1 MKKPFF
7 KKQTF
12 YFNLLISQLLIH
24 IVYKLTYIDFIENH
38 LEISKNLF
46 DRNFEKNQFY
56 IESPFFILL
65 SNILK
70 ITNIDIFLIFIYII
84 TQIFLFLILINIDFL
99 GNYSTIF
106 LFSGWLVTVSWFMGY
121 VDIISVFLIV
131 IISKQILQDNEQI
144 DFKILI
150 YFALL
155 SINHYGIAIFVF
167 VNILLL
173 SSKKRNKE
181 LFKYSLI
188 GLTIGYF
195 LINLYLNFISFSGR
209 SRIRFIFN
217 DGILKNSIDF
227 VSNNLLEL
235 FWSGLLGTIFILLY
249 FVFTSERQQIIKY
262 LSVVIVSLFATSL
275 GLDTSRIFSIIILP
289 LVIKMIIDFKNKRI
303 SNTTFER
310 TLILLIVGVTFLF
323 QEQYIYGKV
332 NLISP
337 NQISPNFYDLITRIV
352 NSLLSN
358 IWV

>member
-1 MKKPFF
+1 MEKPFF
-7 KKQTF
+7 KSQTF
-12 YFNLLISQLLIH
+12 YLNLLISQLLIH
-24 IVYKLTYIDFIENH
+24 IVYKLTYIDYIENH

-46 DRNFEKNQFY
+46 DSNFEKNQFF
-56 IESPFFILL
+56 IESPFYILL

-70 ITNIDIFLIFIYII
+70 ITNIDIFLILIYLT
-84 TQIFLFLILINIDFL
+84 TQIFLLFILIKINFL

-121 VDIISVFLIV
+121 VDIISVFLI
-131 IISKQILQDNEQI
+131 IILSKQIFQENKQI
-144 DFKILI
+144 DLKITL

-155 SINHYGIAIFVF
+155 SLNHYGIAIFIF
-167 VNILLL
+167 INLLLL
-173 SSKKRNKE
+173 SNKKRIME

-188 GLTIGYF
+188 GIAIGYLF
-195 LINLYLNFISFSGR
+195 INIYLNFISFSGR

-217 DGILKNSIDF
+217 DGILRNSIDF

-249 FVFTSERQQIIKY
+249 FVFTSERQEIIKY
-262 LSVVIVSLFATSL
+262 LSVVIVSVFATSL

-289 LVIKMIIDFKNKRI
+289 LVIKMIIDFKNQKI
-303 SNTTFER
+303 QNTTIER
-310 TLILLIVGVTFLF
+310 IIILLVVGVTFLF

-332 NLISP
+332 NLVSP
-337 NQISPNFYDLITRIV
+337 NQISPNLYDLITKLV
-352 NSLLSN
+352 NSLFSN